1 MYTATQAAKIDAAHL
16 VLKDVVRHTPLEH
29 DVYLSQKYNCNVY
42 LKREDLQTVRSFKL
56 RGAYY
61 AISRLSKKQREFG
74 VTCAS
79 AGNHAQGVAYTCDR
93 LQMKAVIF
101 MPTTTPNQ
109 KVSQVRFFGGK
120 YIEIMLVGDTFDA
133 CSKAAKDYTET
144 HQMTFI
150 PPFDSEDIIA
160 GQGTI
165 AVEILEDADVKM
177 DYVVATIGGGGLI
190 SGVGSYFH
198 EKSPDTKVI
207 GVEPLGAASM
217 HAALHAGEVVKLPV
231 IDKFVDGA
239 AVAEAGK
246 LTYGYCRKFV
256 DDIFLVPEGQVCTT
270 ILEMYTKL
278 AIVAEPAG
286 ALSVSALEQLKPQ
299 IEGKNVVCIVSGG
312 NNDINRMKEM
322 EERSLMFEGLQHYFI
337 VNFPQRAGALKEF
350 ISLVLG
356 PQDDITKFEYTKK
369 VNRGQGPV
377 IIGILLKDKADYNV
391 MLKRLAGYDSNYIPV
406 NDNPMLY
413 TLLV

>member
-42 LKREDLQTVRSFKL
+42 LKREDLQKVRSFKL

-160 GQGTI
+160 GQGTV

>member
-1 MYTATQAAKIDAAHL
+1 MRL
-16 VLKDVVRHTPLEH
+16 VAC
-29 DVYLSQKYNCNVY
+29 Q
-42 LKREDLQTVRSFKL
+42 
-56 RGAYY
+56 
-61 AISRLSKKQREFG
+61 KKQREFG

-160 GQGTI
+160 GQGTV

-198 EKSPDTKVI
+198 KKKSRYK
-207 GVEPLGAASM
+207 
-217 HAALHAGEVVKLPV
+217 
-231 IDKFVDGA
+231 
-239 AVAEAGK
+239 
-246 LTYGYCRKFV
+246 GYWCRTF
-256 DDIFLVPEGQVCTT
+256 G
-270 ILEMYTKL
+270 
-278 AIVAEPAG
+278 
-286 ALSVSALEQLKPQ
+286 
-299 IEGKNVVCIVSGG
+299 
-312 NNDINRMKEM
+312 
-322 EERSLMFEGLQHYFI
+322 RSFYACSTS
-337 VNFPQRAGALKEF
+337 RWRSSK
-350 ISLVLG
+350 
-356 PQDDITKFEYTKK
+356 ITCH
-369 VNRGQGPV
+369 
-377 IIGILLKDKADYNV
+377 
-391 MLKRLAGYDSNYIPV
+391 
-406 NDNPMLY
+406 
-413 TLLV
+413 

>member
-1 MYTATQAAKIDAAHL
+1 
-16 VLKDVVRHTPLEH
+16 
-29 DVYLSQKYNCNVY
+29 
-42 LKREDLQTVRSFKL
+42 
-56 RGAYY
+56 
-61 AISRLSKKQREFG
+61 
-74 VTCAS
+74 
-79 AGNHAQGVAYTCDR
+79 
-93 LQMKAVIF
+93 
-101 MPTTTPNQ
+101 
-109 KVSQVRFFGGK
+109 
-120 YIEIMLVGDTFDA
+120 
-133 CSKAAKDYTET
+133 
-144 HQMTFI
+144 
-150 PPFDSEDIIA
+150 
-160 GQGTI
+160 
-165 AVEILEDADVKM
+165 
-177 DYVVATIGGGGLI
+177 
-190 SGVGSYFH
+190 
-198 EKSPDTKVI
+198 
-207 GVEPLGAASM
+207 M

-369 VNRGQGPV
+369 S
-377 IIGILLKDKADYNV
+377 K
-391 MLKRLAGYDSNYIPV
+391 
-406 NDNPMLY
+406 
-413 TLLV
+413 

>member
-160 GQGTI
+160 GQGTV

-299 IEGKNVVCIVSGG
+299 IEGENVVCIVSGG

>member
-160 GQGTI
+160 GQGTV

-198 EKSPDTKVI
+198 KKSPDTKVI

>member
-120 YIEIMLVGDTFDA
+120 YIEIMLVGDTFDT

-160 GQGTI
+160 GQGTV

-391 MLKRLAGYDSNYIPV
+391 MLKRLANYDSNYIPV

>member
-160 GQGTI
+160 GQGTV

>member
-74 VTCAS
+74 ITCAS

-160 GQGTI
+160 GQGTV

-391 MLKRLAGYDSNYIPV
+391 MLKRLANYDSNYIPV
-406 NDNPMLY
+406 NNNPMLY